1 MSRYTDNARARAA
14 GWAAMLAKHNTP
26 IISTPK
32 PSNTMAYEKREGDIR
47 ISPNTYKNSDRQ
59 PDYRGTALLGGKE
72 YRISLWRRENERGE
86 WFSGVIEEAP
96 ETEGTQL
103 NAPHRAPRTAQAPA
117 PAPEPAPV
125 EDPEN
130 DLPF

>member
-26 IISTPK
+26 IIPTPK

-96 ETEGTQL
+96 ATEGAQRT
-103 NAPHRAPRTAQAPA
+103 APRTAQAPA
-117 PAPEPAPV
+117 PAPAPV
-125 EDPEN
+125 DNPED

>member
-1 MSRYTDNARARAA
+1 
-14 GWAAMLAKHNTP
+14 
-26 IISTPK
+26 
-32 PSNTMAYEKREGDIR
+32 MAYEKREGDIR

-96 ETEGTQL
+96 ATEGAQRT
-103 NAPHRAPRTAQAPA
+103 APRTAQAPA
-117 PAPEPAPV
+117 PAPAPAPV

>member
-1 MSRYTDNARARAA
+1 
-14 GWAAMLAKHNTP
+14 
-26 IISTPK
+26 
-32 PSNTMAYEKREGDIR
+32 MAYEKREGDIR

-96 ETEGTQL
+96 ATEGTQL
-103 NAPHRAPRTAQAPA
+103 TAQAPA

-125 EDPEN
+125 DNPED